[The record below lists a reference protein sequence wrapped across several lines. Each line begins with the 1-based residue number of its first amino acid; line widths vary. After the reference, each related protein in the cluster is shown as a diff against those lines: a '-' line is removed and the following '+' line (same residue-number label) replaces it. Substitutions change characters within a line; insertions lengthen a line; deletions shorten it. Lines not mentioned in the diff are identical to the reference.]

1 MKKSIIG
8 VIGMILMVIGFG
20 FGSLFTKPITLIKEV
35 PKDVIKEKRVFKT
48 DTIIKV
54 ALKPVTQH
62 IYVNDT
68 IVQLFTERVIDTL
81 IQREEIGFIPIDYMN
96 DNLSFS
102 GLLTDTSFTVTN
114 LSIQSITTQEITY
127 NSISKRK
134 DKVVVSF
141 KNPYLD
147 PIEFSY
153 IIKYPLFVNKEKYR
167 SKL

>member
-35 PKDVIKEKRVFKT
+35 PKDVIKEKKVFKT
-48 DTIIKV
+48 DTITKV
-54 ALKPVTQH
+54 VLKPVTQR
-62 IYVNDT
+62 IYINDT

-81 IQREEIGFIPIDYMN
+81 IQKEAIGSIPIDYMN

-102 GLLTDTSFTVTN
+102 GLLTDTSFTIYN
-114 LSIQSITTQEITY
+114 LSLQSTTSKEVTY
-127 NSISKRK
+127 SSISKRK
-134 DKVVVSF
+134 DKVVATF
-141 KNPYLD
+141 TNPYLD

-153 IIKYPLFVNKEKYR
+153 IIKYPLFANREKYR